1 MATGSTPTA
10 SPDPLQLRRRLALL
24 GGTFALLLLGSFA
37 AALSWGIQREV
48 ESALVA
54 EVQLLARSGVAQWS
68 MVEHERREAQ
78 HLPPEPTSPIV
89 DLREQSDDQ
98 LVQWFSGDLV
108 LMDELGN
115 GKLAQ
120 RRRPP
125 SGPHAAPDR
134 WDGGIALWKPVV
146 SQSNRWNPQPKVL
159 GWVYVAISDA
169 DAEAEQRRLLRGV
182 GLGTL
187 AALVVALLVGRRL
200 ILSTFV
206 PLQRQ
211 VEALER
217 FSGDASH
224 ELRHPLTTLRTLVAT
239 QRGQAVSPEV
249 LERIDTLAARLG
261 RLLDDLFYLARVD
274 QGIGEGKVLRQQGE
288 AIDLGELLEDVIG
301 DCQLQA
307 DPRQVR
313 LSLQQPHSPL
323 LLRGQPDRL
332 LRLFTNL
339 LLNAVRFSP
348 SGGLVQVDLSR
359 RGRTQGSWLVVRI
372 RDQGPGIAPEHRQAV
387 FERFWRVP
395 GQSDRNNHSGL
406 GLAIARAI
414 ARQHGGELSVE
425 PGDGRGATLTVLLP
439 GS

>member
-1 MATGSTPTA
+1 M
-10 SPDPLQLRRRLALL
+10 
-24 GGTFALLLLGSFA
+24 
-37 AALSWGIQREV
+37 
-48 ESALVA
+48 
-54 EVQLLARSGVAQWS
+54 
-68 MVEHERREAQ
+68 
-78 HLPPEPTSPIV
+78 
-89 DLREQSDDQ
+89 
-98 LVQWFSGDLV
+98 
-108 LMDELGN
+108 
-115 GKLAQ
+115 
-120 RRRPP
+120 
-125 SGPHAAPDR
+125 
-134 WDGGIALWKPVV
+134 
-146 SQSNRWNPQPKVL
+146 
-159 GWVYVAISDA
+159 YVAISDA

-182 GLGTL
+182 GLGAL
-187 AALVVALLVGRRL
+187 AALVVALLVGQRL

-217 FSGDASH
+217 FTGDASH

-239 QRGQAVSPEV
+239 QRGHAVTPEV

-261 RLLDDLFYLARVD
+261 RLLDDLLYLSRVD
-274 QGIGEGKVLRQQGE
+274 QGIGEGKVLRQHWE
-288 AIDLGELLEDVIG
+288 SIDLGELLEDVIG

-307 DPRQVR
+307 DPRQVQ
-313 LSLQQPHSPL
+313 LSLQQPDSPL

-348 SGGLVQVDLSR
+348 SGGLVQVTLSR
-359 RGRTQGSWLVVRI
+359 RGRPQGSWLVVRI
-372 RDQGPGIAPEHRQAV
+372 RDQGPGIAAEHRQAV

-406 GLAIARAI
+406 GLPIARAI

-425 PGDGRGATLTVLLP
+425 PAEGRGATLTVLLP